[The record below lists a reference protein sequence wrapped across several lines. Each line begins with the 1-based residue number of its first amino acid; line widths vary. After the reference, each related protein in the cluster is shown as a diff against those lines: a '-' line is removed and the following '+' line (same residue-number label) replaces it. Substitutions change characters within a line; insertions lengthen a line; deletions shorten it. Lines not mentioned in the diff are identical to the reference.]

1 VVEMIRVK
9 VEVEVVDHEATG
21 KIIRQWRRWHCLT
34 IAKVAD
40 TACLSHSYLS
50 QLESGK
56 TVWTES
62 VFARVVNAL
71 QIMTGESEPCLR
83 G

>member
-1 VVEMIRVK
+1 MVEMIRVK
-9 VEVEVVDHEATG
+9 VEVEVTDHEATG

-34 IAKVAD
+34 LDKVGAS
-40 TACLSHSYLS
+40 AGLSASYLS

-56 TVWTES
+56 TAWTAS
-62 VFARVVNAL
+62 MFGRVVKAL
-71 QIMTGESEPCLR
+71 QTLTGETEPCIP